1 MSSEKKKSKMHI
13 VVKIFI
19 VLIVLLGGCYMAYV
33 IIFDGFP
40 TGNKLPYI
48 NQSNNMRMPLISG
61 NGNVNP
67 INSTISNVKA

>member
-1 MSSEKKKSKMHI
+1 MSSEKKKSKNI
-13 VVKIFI
+13 GLII
-19 VLIVLLGGCYMAYV
+19 IIALIVLLLGGYMAYV
-33 IIFDGFP
+33 KFFDGFP

>member
-1 MSSEKKKSKMHI
+1 MGSSL
-13 VVKIFI
+13 I
-19 VLIVLLGGCYMAYV
+19 VLIILLVGYV
-33 IIFDGFP
+33 MIFDGFP
-40 TGNKLPYI
+40 TGNYI

>member
-1 MSSEKKKSKMHI
+1 MSSEKKKKTNIGVIIII
-13 VVKIFI
+13 VS
-19 VLIVLLGGCYMAYV
+19 IVLLGGYMAYV

>member
-1 MSSEKKKSKMHI
+1 MSSEKKKSKNI
-13 VVKIFI
+13 GLII
-19 VLIVLLGGCYMAYV
+19 IIALIVLLLGGYMAYV
-33 IIFDGFP
+33 IIFDDFP

>member
-1 MSSEKKKSKMHI
+1 MSSEKKKKTNIGVIIII
-13 VVKIFI
+13 VS
-19 VLIVLLGGCYMAYV
+19 IVLLGGYMAYV
-33 IIFDGFP
+33 IIFDDFP